1 MPARRA
7 MAAGLLAAALG
18 LAGCGF
24 HPMYGSAFSATSPGA
39 VDGQLDGIY
48 VALLPNRTGQL
59 LRQALQERLDRS
71 DGAARTLQLNVVY
84 GIDADAIAVQADNSS
99 ARTRVVAHAAWTLT
113 EPMKP
118 GSPIVTSGT
127 ARALDG
133 FNVVNEQFFFVTL
146 ENEAAQRR
154 LADAC
159 ADQITRQL
167 LTYFRTHPRSA

>member
-1 MPARRA
+1 MRGRRA
-7 MAAGLLAAALG
+7 VLAAGLALT
-18 LAGCGF
+18 GCGF
-24 HPMYGSAFSATSPGA
+24 HPMYGSDLGTTTPGA

-48 VALLPNRTGQL
+48 VALLPNRIGQL

-71 DGAARTLQLNVVY
+71 EGAAKTLQLNVTY
-84 GIDADAIAVQADNSS
+84 GIDTDAIAVQADNSS

-113 EPMKP
+113 EPMKV

-167 LTYFRTHPRSA
+167 LAYFRTHPRPA